1 MFENGG
7 HGETGLEM
15 ASFFAQTGR
24 AGTRALSVATLQRPV
39 TRTGE
44 TIRPLASPAHEF
56 FISQS
61 DSSSREITINKAIL
75 GTAIEPHFLPNNT
88 IFYSALNAYNL
99 FFTDFGFTPYMTSSP
114 PKAVIIHNRTNA
126 KVAVDWIVPF
136 AHGITE
142 KQIEA
147 LTAESDREKDI
158 ITEG

>member
-1 MFENGG
+1 
-7 HGETGLEM
+7 
-15 ASFFAQTGR
+15 
-24 AGTRALSVATLQRPV
+24 
-39 TRTGE
+39 
-44 TIRPLASPAHEF
+44 
-56 FISQS
+56 
-61 DSSSREITINKAIL
+61 
-75 GTAIEPHFLPNNT
+75 
-88 IFYSALNAYNL
+88 
-99 FFTDFGFTPYMTSSP
+99 MTSSP